1 MVKKIFLPLVLLAVL
16 VSCVPGTAV
25 LPSATGSRYEILIVM
40 NDADWKA
47 PSGRAVVALFNA
59 DMPALPQSEPM
70 MDISQVNFN
79 EFGDLLKPSR
89 NILLVEINPRFE
101 QSKITFGKNT
111 WSQPQAI
118 ARIQAANDSVMEQLF
133 KKDGERILNYFLDSE
148 RERSILTGK
157 EFINEKAMNQI
168 EEMFG
173 IRMDIPSELSK
184 AQKAPDFYWL
194 TNNQARIRKDLVIYS
209 YPYTD
214 KKMLTKEALIARRD
228 SVMKANIPGE
238 FEGSYMGTELK
249 HYNPGFRAININN
262 TYCAELT
269 GLWRMFNGGSMG
281 GPFYSHTRVDEIN
294 QRVITIEGFVFAPG
308 VNKRNHIRQLEAA
321 IYTAQLP
328 QEQNAIDEVSV
339 VAPKKQ

>member
-1 MVKKIFLPLVLLAVL
+1 MVKKIIFPLVLLGVL
-16 VSCVPGTAV
+16 VSCGPGTVV

-40 NDADWKA
+40 NDVDWKA

-70 MDISQVNFN
+70 MDISQVSFT
-79 EFGDLLKPSR
+79 EFGDLFKPSR

-101 QSKITFGKNT
+101 QPKISFGKNT

-148 RERSILTGK
+148 RERSIRMGK
-157 EFINEKAMNQI
+157 EFINSKAMAEI
-168 EEMFG
+168 EKMFG
-173 IRMDIPSELSK
+173 VKMDIPSELSK
-184 AQKAPDFYWL
+184 AQKAPGFYWL
-194 TNNQARIRKDLVIYS
+194 TNDHGRIRKDLVIYS

-249 HYNPGFRAININN
+249 YYDPDFRAININN
-262 TYCAELT
+262 TYCAELA
-269 GLWRMFNGGSMG
+269 GLWRMYKGGSMG

-308 VNKRNHIRQLEAA
+308 NNKRNHIRQLEAA

-328 QEQNAIDEVSV
+328 QEMNALDEVSV
-339 VAPKKQ
+339 VAPKK